1 MEYTDWIKP
10 RPFQDDPGFI
20 GKVFAAQNRES
31 GLEEVICHLAT
42 ETWINQQMQLGH
54 QLDRSQEAVL
64 DTDELCFG
72 KRKVLYRLRM
82 PDNSLWVARLH
93 NTLYNKTAVTDHTTR
108 IKNQMLLFESEVATM
123 QFVKENT
130 QIPVP
135 KVYGYDLTYANVLG
149 TPYIFMEYIAGK
161 PYPFPF
167 SGQRP
172 IKDDDLVKIHTQ
184 LTNFAWQ
191 LSKQPFDK
199 IGQLRF
205 ATGEERSVAIG
216 PIIDRKERLYGPFTS
231 SRTFYKERAKT
242 VYEFETR
249 RHSLGE
255 DSDVEDSLESAALHV
270 LAAEHAGKEC
280 FDSGPFILQH
290 ADMHW
295 QNLLFDEQ
303 CTILGVIDW
312 EWTQT
317 VPVDSFNL
325 LPWNFAS
332 KMLPYR
338 AENAAR
344 HEQNSLQQFRA
355 LSDMGSTTI
364 ERHILEAMISF
375 QGSLPQYIAR
385 YMEEYNWPEVRR
397 KHFNHLKEL
406 ISLIIGKGVSCQYL
420 TTLTT

>member
-1 MEYTDWIKP
+1 MEYTDWITP

-20 GKVFAAQNRES
+20 GKVFAAQIRES
-31 GLEEVICHLAT
+31 GLEEVICQLAT
-42 ETWINQQMQLGH
+42 ETWIKVQMQLGH
-54 QLDRSQEAVL
+54 QLNHNQEVVL
-64 DTDELCFG
+64 DTDELLFG

-93 NTLYNKTAVTDHTTR
+93 NKLYDKTAVTDYTTR
-108 IKNQMLLFESEVATM
+108 ITNQRLLFESEVATM

-135 KVYGYDLTYANVLG
+135 KVYGYDFTYANALG
-149 TPYIFMEYIAGK
+149 TPYIFEEYIAGK

-172 IKDDDLVKIHTQ
+172 VKEDDLIKIHSQ
-184 LTNFAWQ
+184 LTSFAWQ
-191 LSKQPFDK
+191 LLRQPFDQ

-205 ATGEERSVAIG
+205 ATGEKRGVAIG
-216 PIIDRKERLYGPFTS
+216 PVVDRKERLYGPFTS
-231 SRTFYKERAKT
+231 SRTFYKERARL
-242 VYEFETR
+242 VYEFEKR
-249 RHSLGE
+249 RNFSGQQSNAE
-255 DSDVEDSLESAALHV
+255 DSIESAALHV

-303 CTILGVIDW
+303 CTIVGVIDW

-325 LPWNFAS
+325 LPCNFAS

-338 AENAAR
+338 AENATR
-344 HEQNSLQQFRA
+344 HEQNSLQQFKT
-355 LSDMGSTTI
+355 LSEKGSTI
-364 ERHILEAMISF
+364 MERHVIDAIVSF
-375 QGSLPQYIAR
+375 QGSPSQYIAR

-397 KHFNHLKEL
+397 QHFNHLKEL
-406 ISLIIGKGVSCQYL
+406 LSK
-420 TTLTT
+420 TTSSY

>member
-1 MEYTDWIKP
+1 
-10 RPFQDDPGFI
+10 
-20 GKVFAAQNRES
+20 
-31 GLEEVICHLAT
+31 
-42 ETWINQQMQLGH
+42 
-54 QLDRSQEAVL
+54 
-64 DTDELCFG
+64 
-72 KRKVLYRLRM
+72 M
-82 PDNSLWVARLH
+82 PDNSLWVARLY

-108 IKNQMLLFESEVATM
+108 ITNQMLLFESEVATM

-135 KVYGYDLTYANVLG
+135 KVYGYDSTYANALG

-167 SGQRP
+167 SGERP
-172 IKDDDLVKIHTQ
+172 IKDDELIKIHTQ
-184 LTNFAWQ
+184 LTTFAWQ
-191 LSKQPFDK
+191 LLKHPFDK

-205 ATGEERSVAIG
+205 ATGEERGVVIG

-231 SRTFYKERAKT
+231 SRTFYKERAKI

-249 RHSLGE
+249 RHLSGE
-255 DSDVEDSLESAALHV
+255 DFTVEDSLESAALHV

-280 FDSGPFILQH
+280 FDSGPFIIQH

-303 CTILGVIDW
+303 CMIVGVIDW

-325 LPWNFAS
+325 LPYNFAK
-332 KMLPYR
+332 KMLPYQ
-338 AENAAR
+338 AENAIR
-344 HEQNSLQQFRA
+344 HQQNSLQQFRA
-355 LSDMGSTTI
+355 LSDTGSTTI
-364 ERHILEAMISF
+364 ERHIVDGMISF
-375 QGSLPQYIAR
+375 QGSLPQCIAQ

-397 KHFNHLKEL
+397 KHFNHLKEI
-406 ISLIIGKGVSCQYL
+406 ISKMNSSYQSQ
-420 TTLTT
+420 